1 VTVRGVRVPGTLAGV
16 PDASPRAVLS
26 PAFRLVFRLEIAN
39 RPGMFARVATVVGE
53 RGCSLG
59 AIDLVEA
66 TPVVH
71 VRDVTVDCP
80 DEPTGEL
87 LEEDLRRLD
96 GVRVRNVS
104 DRAFLMH
111 LGGKIETKG
120 RVSVRTRDDLSLVY
134 TPGVARI
141 CRAIAED
148 PEKVWG
154 LTIRQNTVAVV
165 TDGSAVLGLGNIGP
179 EAALPVMEG
188 KSLLFADLAGIT
200 AFPLCLATHDP
211 DEIVRIVEAVAP
223 VFGGINLED
232 IAAPGCFIVERKLR
246 ERLDIPVFHD
256 DQHGTAIVV
265 LAGLE
270 NAAAVVERPLGDLRV
285 VILGA
290 GAAGI
295 ATARLLRLAGIRAI
309 TLCDRRGIVHGERA
323 DLNEEKRDVVGMLGT
338 ERGGSLENALA
349 GANVFIG
356 LSGPKTLS
364 LAALRAMA
372 RPRIVFALA
381 NPDPEIDP
389 LDAAPEVDV
398 LATGRSDYPN
408 QVNNVLAFP
417 GVFRGL
423 LDARARGV
431 SAEVELAAARALAA
445 TVPAGVRSAEYI
457 LPSVFDRDVVPA
469 VAKAVAAATRA
480 AGLARK
486 TATPEPA

>member
-1 VTVRGVRVPGTLAGV
+1 MMPASTLAFV
-16 PDASPRAVLS
+16 ADSATRAVLS

-39 RPGMFARVATVVGE
+39 RPGMFAQVATVIGE

-59 AIDLVEA
+59 AIDLVDA
-66 TPVVH
+66 TPQTH

-80 DEPTGEL
+80 DEHTGEL
-87 LEEDLRRLD
+87 LREDLRRID
-96 GVRVRNVS
+96 GVRIRNVS

-148 PEKVWG
+148 PDKVWR
-154 LTIRQNTVAVV
+154 LTIRQNSVAVV

-188 KSLLFADLAGIT
+188 KALLFADLAGIT
-200 AFPLCLATHDP
+200 AFPLCLATQDP
-211 DEIVRIVEAVAP
+211 DEIVRTVENVAP

-232 IAAPGCFIVERKLR
+232 IAAPNCFIVERELR

-265 LAGLE
+265 LAGLQ
-270 NAAAVVERPLGDLRV
+270 NAAAVVKRPLAELRV
-285 VILGA
+285 VIAGA

-295 ATARLLRLAGIRAI
+295 ATARLLHLAGVRDIV
-309 TLCDRRGIVHGERA
+309 LCDRHGIVHPNRD
-323 DLNEEKRDVVGMLGT
+323 DLNAEKQNIARQFPTD
-338 ERGGSLENALA
+338 RRGSLADAVA

-356 LSGPKTLS
+356 LSGPRVLS
-364 LAALRAMA
+364 IDALRTMA

-389 LDAAPEVDV
+389 LEAAAEVDV

-431 SAEVELAAARALAA
+431 SPAVELAAATALAA
-445 TVPAGVRSAEYI
+445 TVPAQVRSSEYI

-469 VAKAVAAATRA
+469 IAKAVAAATRD
-480 AGLARK
+480 AGLGRGSSTSEA
-486 TATPEPA
+486 

>member
-1 VTVRGVRVPGTLAGV
+1 MCEAATLAGV
-16 PDASPRAVLS
+16 PDAPARAVLS
-26 PAFRLVFRLEIAN
+26 PAFRLVFLLEIAN
-39 RPGMFARVATVVGE
+39 RPGMFAHVATVIGE

-66 TPVVH
+66 TSSVH

-80 DEPTGEL
+80 DERTGAEL
-87 LEEDLRRLD
+87 HEDLQRID
-96 GVRVRNVS
+96 GVHVRRVS

-111 LGGKIETKG
+111 LGGKIEIKG

-148 PEKVWG
+148 PQKVWG
-154 LTIRQNTVAVV
+154 LTIRQNSIAVV

-188 KSLLFADLAGIT
+188 KALLFADLAGIT
-200 AFPLCLATHDP
+200 AFPLCLATQDP
-211 DEIVRIVEAVAP
+211 DEIVRTVENVAP

-232 IAAPGCFIVERKLR
+232 IAAPACFVVERKLR

-270 NAAAVVERPLGDLRV
+270 NAAAVVRRELAELRV
-285 VILGA
+285 VIAGA
-290 GAAGI
+290 GAAGT
-295 ATARLLRLAGIRAI
+295 ATARLLRLAGVRDI
-309 TLCDRRGIVHGERA
+309 TLCDRHGIMSGKRD
-323 DLNEEKRDVVGMLGT
+323 DLNEEKRDVARMLGI
-338 ERGGSLENALA
+338 ERRGSLEDALA

-356 LSGPKTLS
+356 LSGPKILS
-364 LAALRAMA
+364 LDTLRTMG

-445 TVPAGVRSAEYI
+445 TVPAPVRAAEYI

-469 VAKAVAAATRA
+469 VAKAVAAATRES
-480 AGLARK
+480 GLSRNI
-486 TATPEPA
+486 ATPQP